1 MGNVFFYG
9 GNTFIKAGQCE
20 SAPYMVMDKL
30 NGNG

>member
-1 MGNVFFYG
+1 MSFYG
-9 GNTFIKAGQCE
+9 GNTFIKADRCE

>member
-1 MGNVFFYG
+1 MSFYG
-9 GNTFIKAGQCE
+9 GNTSIKAGPCE

>member
-1 MGNVFFYG
+1 MSFYG

-20 SAPYMVMDKL
+20 STPCIVMDKL